1 MTRRNILKLVAIIAL
16 VAVAAAS
23 LVHLNDGSL
32 DFSDREIRLIIT
44 DSMDGGPTDFRIST
58 IEKDSLVMV
67 RHISQEEVPTIE
79 IGTVMQFKQG
89 DILNHHRLVSIDVD
103 GGFIITKGDN
113 LPVTETIFFEDV
125 TGVVVG
131 KNHPAGIVVSFVKD
145 NLIFTILAIIVL
157 MTSAALIREILAERK
172 DREEG
177 S

>member
-1 MTRRNILKLVAIIAL
+1 MTRKNLFTIAAIAIIL
-16 VAVAAAS
+16 VLAAVF
-23 LVHLNDGSL
+23 LIHLNGGSL

-44 DSMDGGPTDFRIST
+44 DSMDGNPTDYPIST

-67 RHISQEEVPTIE
+67 RHINQDEISSLE